1 MVTLLWHSK
10 WQYLDRYCMDMAC
23 FTHIVWLST
32 MMYTTQSM
40 NISIT
45 QRNGKTDW
53 KEFCQAGKIYQVL
66 SNFDRIL
73 YWMKKWCYFY
83 WHRFPLPEGPSPPYT
98 IYARSLHSL
107 ILLIQWPDVLMQL
120 CNSLQ
125 PQWLMLKIAKK

>member
-83 WHRFPLPEGPSPPYT
+83 WHRFPLPEGPSPPPPLYYICKKFAFFDSSDSMT
-98 IYARSLHSL
+98 WCVDAI
-107 ILLIQWPDVLMQL
+107 MQF
-120 CNSLQ
+120 
-125 PQWLMLKIAKK
+125 IAATMVNAKNC